1 MSGNE
6 PPGEADAAV
15 SRLSSG
21 MRDIARLDDYRLDDY
36 RPDDHRSR
44 PEGNPD
50 APSAVPPRDASER
63 KPTPA
68 PEPLWREALGERL
81 RAHRTDRG
89 ETLTQ
94 TADRA
99 GVSPQYL
106 SEMERGLK
114 EPSSEMIAAVAG
126 ALGLSLLDLVGDVA
140 RHLVA
145 STGRATSSAPQLLA
159 TAA

>member
-1 MSGNE
+1 M
-6 PPGEADAAV
+6 

-21 MRDIARLDDYRLDDY
+21 MRDIARLDDYRLDDAKLNDAKLNDDRLDDD
-36 RPDDHRSR
+36 RPDS
-44 PEGNPD
+44 ESAVD
-50 APSAVPPRDASER
+50 APAAVPPREVSER
-63 KPTPA
+63 KPAPA

-89 ETLTQ
+89 ETLAQ

-126 ALGLSLLDLVGDVA
+126 ALGLSLPDLVGDVA

-145 STGRATSSAPQLLA
+145 PARRSTSATPQLR
-159 TAA
+159 AA